1 MPWSK
6 TNLNSFMKNKAKWD
20 GCSRLQGQKIYKR
33 HLGDKWGNLHI
44 SIRL

>member
-6 TNLNSFMKNKAKWD
+6 TNLNSFMKNKAKWKD
-20 GCSRLQGQKIYKR
+20 CSTLQGQKIHRR
-33 HLGDKWGNLHI
+33 HLGDNWGNLHI